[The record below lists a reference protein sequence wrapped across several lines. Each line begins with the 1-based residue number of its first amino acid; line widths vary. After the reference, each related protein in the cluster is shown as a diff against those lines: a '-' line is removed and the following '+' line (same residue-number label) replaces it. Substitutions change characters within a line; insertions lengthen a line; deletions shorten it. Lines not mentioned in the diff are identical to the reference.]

1 MRQRDMIRELIV
13 RGGIMKMHPSEV
25 REMLS
30 ELPFLGFP
38 SWEAAIYDEHL
49 RSVIRLQ
56 EIDIEN
62 KIADLLE

>member
-1 MRQRDMIRELIV
+1 MHQRDMIRELIV

-38 SWEAAIYDEHL
+38 LWEENIYDEHL

>member
-30 ELPFLGFP
+30 GLPFLGFP
-38 SWEAAIYDEHL
+38 LWEAAIYDEHL

>member
-1 MRQRDMIRELIV
+1 
-13 RGGIMKMHPSEV
+13 V

-30 ELPFLGFP
+30 ELPFLKFP
-38 SWEAAIYDEHL
+38 LWEENIYDEYL

>member
-30 ELPFLGFP
+30 ELPSMGFH
-38 SWEAAIYDEHL
+38 SWEAAIYGEHL